1 MVALTLRTSDSLQ
14 ATAMADRSLVL
25 AQPGERRA
33 TVRVLELTEIVRFSN
48 LVELL

>member
-25 AQPGERRA
+25 AQTEEKA
-33 TVRVLELTEIVRFSN
+33 VIRVLELT
-48 LVELL
+48 

>member
-14 ATAMADRSLVL
+14 ATAMADRNLVS
-25 AQPGERRA
+25 AQPGERA
-33 TVRVLELTEIVRFSN
+33 AVRVLELTEIVRFSN